1 MLPWDLQRPPRSV
14 PNPSKIEPG
23 AAQDAQKQT
32 KSNDKH
38 SQTRKKRP
46 RSAQERK
53 VVPTW
58 PRQGE
63 GVFRI
68 FDPLASGPPPLR
80 YLQQLKHVYKNRSLW
95 FNTPGHR
102 TAVRR
107 IFGAPGLPKG
117 SKILINLDLRFK

>member
-53 VVPTW
+53 IVPTW
-58 PRQGE
+58 PQLAE
-63 GVFRI
+63 EPLRI
-68 FDPLASGPPPLR
+68 FDPLAWLAPPLR
-80 YLQQLKHVYKNRSLW
+80 YLQQVFS
-95 FNTPGHR
+95 TC
-102 TAVRR
+102 V
-107 IFGAPGLPKG
+107 
-117 SKILINLDLRFK
+117 

>member
-1 MLPWDLQRPPRSV
+1 MLPWDLQSPPRSV

-53 VVPTW
+53 IVPTW
-58 PRQGE
+58 PQLGE
-63 GVFRI
+63 GAFRISDILVRI

-80 YLQQLKHVYKNRSLW
+80 YLQ
-95 FNTPGHR
+95 
-102 TAVRR
+102 
-107 IFGAPGLPKG
+107 
-117 SKILINLDLRFK
+117 